1 MKTVLDSSTQMSTE
15 PDQIHDPSRELSP
28 HHAPSPS
35 IQAMMSQMTE
45 RMQLVIDAAERAAE
59 AIRYDA
65 EEQAARHLAEA
76 QRKADR
82 LTAERIGMI
91 AELTDDL
98 LFHAGQVREHSE
110 QMVKSLE
117 DAIESVSGK
126 LEVAMPPEPTHLE
139 GGVGSG
145 GPERPPA
152 PLEESP
158 VHPPMPPEVAPEPF
172 EPLEVEPPP
181 PEPPPYEAEI
191 AAAPETQPEPEPAP
205 LPAPPSDPSPVRTLR
220 GTPISQEALL
230 HATRLAVA
238 GNEREEIATTLRDDF
253 GIEDPD
259 PVLDRVLGAE

>member
-1 MKTVLDSSTQMSTE
+1 MSTE
-15 PDQIHDPSRELSP
+15 PDQIHDPSHELSP
-28 HHAPSPS
+28 QHAPSPS

-126 LEVAMPPEPTHLE
+126 LEVAMPAGPTHFE
-139 GGVGSG
+139 AAVGPG
-145 GPERPPA
+145 EPDPPSA
-152 PLEESP
+152 ALESP
-158 VHPPMPPEVAPEPF
+158 VHPPMPLDEAAEPPALH
-172 EPLEVEPPP
+172 EAEPPTPPLEPDAPPHETEAPFLETEIAAAHEMPP
-181 PEPPPYEAEI
+181 PEPAS
-191 AAAPETQPEPEPAP
+191 
-205 LPAPPSDPSPVRTLR
+205 LPAPPSDPSPARTLR

-238 GNEREEIATTLRDDF
+238 GNERQEIAATLRDEF